1 LVGSFDLIHQLFKWL
16 DFGPVPPSV
25 LSSAYSLARMRD
37 KLLSAHADFCG
48 SALCL
53 MRRVSRGG
61 QCDDHSNGQPGHC
74 GRPASL
80 LRSVTRLPKV
90 FIGGLEVDL
99 CLLRLC
105 WFEPEIFEGDPT
117 GLQSPQINGEQAST
131 GHDRSFSRSSTSH
144 SVSTKDVRK
153 LLKAPPGG
161 VPFL

>member
-1 LVGSFDLIHQLFKWL
+1 
-16 DFGPVPPSV
+16 
-25 LSSAYSLARMRD
+25 MRD

-53 MRRVSRGG
+53 MRRVSRGREG
-61 QCDDHSNGQPGHC
+61 SVTTILTGQPGHC

-99 CLLRLC
+99 CSLRLC
-105 WFEPEIFEGDPT
+105 GFEPEIFEGDPT

-131 GHDRSFSRSSTSH
+131 G
-144 SVSTKDVRK
+144 
-153 LLKAPPGG
+153 
-161 VPFL
+161 